1 MKKRKESLM
10 ARERERESIGD
21 VKVERVV
28 QTGTKY
34 TRASFLGSNA
44 LYNIDKR
51 KWGLGPLSSS
61 RFS

>member
-1 MKKRKESLM
+1 MKKRKEKFDGK
-10 ARERERESIGD
+10 RGRESAGD

-28 QTGTKY
+28 QTGKKY

>member
-1 MKKRKESLM
+1 M
-10 ARERERESIGD
+10 AREMERESIGD

-28 QTGTKY
+28 QTGKKY

-44 LYNIDKR
+44 LYNFDKR

>member
-1 MKKRKESLM
+1 MKKRKEKFDGK
-10 ARERERESIGD
+10 RGRESVGD

-28 QTGTKY
+28 QTGKKY

>member
-1 MKKRKESLM
+1 M

-28 QTGTKY
+28 QTGKKY

-44 LYNIDKR
+44 LYNFDKR
-51 KWGLGPLSSS
+51 KWGLGPLKSS
-61 RFS
+61 RSS

>member
-1 MKKRKESLM
+1 MKKRKEKFDGK
-10 ARERERESIGD
+10 RGRESIGD

-28 QTGTKY
+28 QTGKKY